1 MLDVT
6 HDFSDLETLIT
17 NISGLMLME
26 VELKRIEPLEMAMM
40 IKQFQI
46 RPIFCCPKLYVLS
59 FTFLLFRED
68 WGTRDT

>member
-1 MLDVT
+1 
-6 HDFSDLETLIT
+6 
-17 NISGLMLME
+17 ME